1 MFSGNQMLSD
11 CFKKLLNAYW
21 YSWLQLNKKIVIFL
35 SFPGSAGLYSE
46 IRRSQAF
53 WSYLMPF
60 KMLLLFIQIPIFV
73 SCCASI
79 LSTLFFACTKHIFFL
94 HFNLPISQI
103 HYMLSY
109 IFIEVNSIFECWCCF
124 SYLLQLCIPVL
135 FNISL
140 NGRNTVLLTAPCLSL
155 FQGECSIVCPKMS
168 TYINVIYILHCHNFS
183 NFYPSVLY
191 SSLKWKYP

>member
-1 MFSGNQMLSD
+1 MSSF
-11 CFKKLLNAYW
+11 
-21 YSWLQLNKKIVIFL
+21 FL

-60 KMLLLFIQIPIFV
+60 KMLLLFIQILIFV

-109 IFIEVNSIFECWCCF
+109 IFTEVNSIFECRCCF
-124 SYLLQLCIPVL
+124 SYLLQLCIPGL

-155 FQGECSIVCPKMS
+155 FQGDIQLFV
-168 TYINVIYILHCHNFS
+168 
-183 NFYPSVLY
+183 
-191 SSLKWKYP
+191 LKWVCILTWFIYCTAIISVMSIPVFYIHYWNENTHKCYTNKQTKLLK